1 MKYIS
6 ATLANLRPVRTLL
19 AVMLAA
25 VLVFTSGFS
34 ALAATSSVNKGVE
47 QLDQIDEQSKATL
60 DNPATTPEEI
70 AARAQSGLNEIQ
82 SDAADRNKMYRSNDP
97 TPPVVKQV
105 EKAIDK
111 LKKG

>member
-6 ATLANLRPVRTLL
+6 AAITNLRPVRTLF
-19 AVMLAA
+19 AVLFAA
-25 VLVFTSGFS
+25 VLVFSSSFS

-47 QLDQIDEQSKATL
+47 QLDKIEAKSKEAL
-60 DNPATTPEEI
+60 ENPATTPEEI
-70 AARAQSGLNEIQ
+70 AARSQSGLNEIQ
-82 SDAADRNKMYRSNDP
+82 GDAADRNKMYRSNDP

-105 EKAIDK
+105 EQAIDK

>member
-6 ATLANLRPVRTLL
+6 TVLANLRPVRTLL
-19 AVMLAA
+19 AVLLAA

-47 QLDQIDEQSKATL
+47 QLDQIDEKSKEAL
-60 DNPATTPEEI
+60 ENPATTPQEI
-70 AARAQSGLNEIQ
+70 AERSKGALNEIQ
-82 SDAADRNKMYRSNDP
+82 GDAADRNKMYRSKDT
-97 TPPVVKQV
+97 TPPLVKQV

-111 LKKG
+111 LKQG